1 VSGMHRSWLR
11 RSAPRSGWRHTARA
25 AASRRVVEAP
35 LGPPALVEPDPAQ
48 SLSDGLIIESSL
60 LARLLGVKLL
70 TLEGTIVLSP
80 AHVRLGV
87 PPLRAGSQSAHDGLP
102 LRPAEIG
109 RAPVAVSARIG
120 SGLAD
125 AVRLLDESAAEL
137 DATTK
142 PRS

>member
-1 VSGMHRSWLR
+1 
-11 RSAPRSGWRHTARA
+11 
-25 AASRRVVEAP
+25 VEAP

-80 AHVRLGV
+80 AHVRLGA

-102 LRPAEIG
+102 PRPAEIG
-109 RAPVAVSARIG
+109 RAPVAASSSRIG